1 MAELTDAE
9 LRKELMALGYRPGPI
24 TATTRKVYVK
34 KLGCLRAEVAAARRR
49 GRAGPPSPA
58 RPSARPQQASPS
70 RPRSGYS
77 PAVGAARDSED
88 EEEEEEEEGRGQPPA
103 SRWGTSGDGG
113 GLAWGDSQGSPPGR
127 GGGLGLGTE
136 GGLSRNSFGGLSSS
150 AQWGVSVER
159 SGRAGTGLGTSL
171 GGTGGLSSPSPW
183 DTSIQRSGGLG
194 GGLGASLDGAGGL
207 SSPSSWGVSAER
219 SGGLGAGSKLSVDRS
234 GGLSSTSHWEMS
246 EERSGGLST
255 GLGTSLD
262 GFQGPGTTSRWSTFT
277 ERSEELGAG
286 SEPSLDG
293 FRGSSSS
300 ALQWGTS
307 AERSR
312 GLSTGSRPTLD
323 RFRGSNATSQWST
336 SAERSGGLGIRAGLG
351 TPLDGA
357 GGLSSASPWGTST
370 GRSGG
375 LSSKPLS
382 SDEIGGLKPRSHWGT
397 SGGGIGG
404 QSSRAQWETAGERK
418 GLSSN
423 SAWRRESEVTP
434 STHWGTSA
442 GPGGLSYQF
451 GRGKEDLAS
460 SVRKEADRELNP
472 SSRGGGLIRR
482 FPWRATSD
490 TGLASG
496 SRWGAGQG
504 ITSRT
509 HLLRSAPKQ
518 QTEGKGKGLEYYL
531 SQFLCLASFVLLLIF
546 LGILMVKM
554 IGSGWLDKREEN
566 FNLLPVDC
574 DKRTDDF
581 CEAKQKDTIMN
592 LLHELYNYLS
602 VQAGNFEC
610 GNPENLKSKCIWV
623 NEAKD
628 HVVNITG
635 SSTQKFEAALH
646 WILNSNKDLGIWL
659 KGRDLSEPVTK
670 VEDVFC
676 LESAHPQMGLGCRFR
691 RAMVTAIMNLFLF
704 FWSLITLW
712 GILIFLRY
720 RWRKMEEEEQ
730 AMYEMVKKIIA
741 VVQDHYKEW
750 ERNLE
755 RYPYVGIYHVRDSLI
770 PPQSRKKMKRVW
782 ERAVDFLASNE
793 SRIQTESHRV
803 AGEDMLVW
811 RWTQPS
817 YVSDSEH

>member
-49 GRAGPPSPA
+49 GRGAPPSPA
-58 RPSARPQQASPS
+58 RTSARPQQASPS
-70 RPRSGYS
+70 RQRSGFN
-77 PAVGAARDSED
+77 PARS
-88 EEEEEEEEGRGQPPA
+88 
-103 SRWGTSGDGG
+103 
-113 GLAWGDSQGSPPGR
+113 
-127 GGGLGLGTE
+127 GGLG
-136 GGLSRNSFGGLSSS
+136 
-150 AQWGVSVER
+150 A
-159 SGRAGTGLGTSL
+159 GLGASL
-171 GGTGGLSSPSPW
+171 DGPGGLSSPSPW
-183 DTSIQRSGGLG
+183 GM
-194 GGLGASLDGAGGL
+194 
-207 SSPSSWGVSAER
+207 SAER
-219 SGGLGAGSKLSVDRS
+219 SGGLG
-234 GGLSSTSHWEMS
+234 
-246 EERSGGLST
+246 
-255 GLGTSLD
+255 D
-262 GFQGPGTTSRWSTFT
+262 G
-277 ERSEELGAG
+277 
-286 SEPSLDG
+286 
-293 FRGSSSS
+293 
-300 ALQWGTS
+300 
-307 AERSR
+307 
-312 GLSTGSRPTLD
+312 
-323 RFRGSNATSQWST
+323 
-336 SAERSGGLGIRAGLG
+336 
-351 TPLDGA
+351 
-357 GGLSSASPWGTST
+357 
-370 GRSGG
+370 
-375 LSSKPLS
+375 
-382 SDEIGGLKPRSHWGT
+382 
-397 SGGGIGG
+397 
-404 QSSRAQWETAGERK
+404 
-418 GLSSN
+418 
-423 SAWRRESEVTP
+423 
-434 STHWGTSA
+434 
-442 GPGGLSYQF
+442 
-451 GRGKEDLAS
+451 
-460 SVRKEADRELNP
+460 ELNP

-490 TGLASG
+490 AGMASG

-531 SQFLCLASFVLLLIF
+531 SQFLCLASFVLLMIF
-546 LGILMVKM
+546 LGILVVKM
-554 IGSGWLDKREEN
+554 IGSGWLDSREEN

-581 CEAKQKDTIMN
+581 CQTKQKDVIMN
-592 LLHELYNYLS
+592 VLHELYNYLS

-610 GNPENLKSKCIWV
+610 GNPENLKSKCVWV
-623 NEAKD
+623 SEAKD

-635 SSTQKFEAALH
+635 SSPQKFEAALH

-691 RAMVTAIMNLFLF
+691 RAVVTAIMNLFLF

-755 RYPYVGIYHVRDSLI
+755 RYPYVGIFHVRDSLI

>member
-24 TATTRKVYVK
+24 TGTTRKVYVK

-49 GRAGPPSPA
+49 GPGAPPSPA
-58 RPSARPQQASPS
+58 RAPARPQQASPS
-70 RPRSGYS
+70 RQRSDFS
-77 PAVGAARDSED
+77 SLVGAVRDSEEEDEDDEED
-88 EEEEEEEEGRGQPPA
+88 EEEEEGGQLPA
-103 SRWGTSGDGG
+103 SHWGASGEGG
-113 GLAWGDSQGSPPGR
+113 GLSWGDSRGSPPGR
-127 GGGLGLGTE
+127 GGGLGARAE
-136 GGLSRNSFGGLSSS
+136 GGLSRDGFGGLSSS
-150 AQWGVSVER
+150 AQWGASVER
-159 SGRAGTGLGTSL
+159 SGGAGLGSSL
-171 GGTGGLSSPSPW
+171 RGLGGLSTSSQW
-183 DTSIQRSGGLG
+183 DTSVERSGGLG
-194 GGLGASLDGAGGL
+194 TGFGEL
-207 SSPSSWGVSAER
+207 SPSSQWDTSIER
-219 SGGLGAGSKLSVDRS
+219 SGGLGAGSKPSLDRS
-234 GGLSSTSHWEMS
+234 GVLSPTSQWDTTA
-246 EERSGGLST
+246 ERGRGLST

-262 GFQGPGTTSRWSTFT
+262 GYRGTSSTSQWNTFT
-277 ERSEELGAG
+277 ERSEELSAG
-286 SEPSLDG
+286 SGPSLDG
-293 FRGSSSS
+293 FRGSGSS
-300 ALQWGTS
+300 LQWGTS
-307 AERSR
+307 AERSG
-312 GLSTGSRPTLD
+312 GLSAGLRSSLD
-323 RFRGSNATSQWST
+323 RFRGLTSTSQWGT
-336 SAERSGGLGIRAGLG
+336 SAERSGGLDIRAGSG
-351 TPLDGA
+351 TSLDGV
-357 GGLSSASPWGTST
+357 GGLSSTSPWGAST
-370 GRSGG
+370 GRSGA

-382 SDEIGGLKPRSHWGT
+382 SDESGGLKSRSHWGM

-404 QSSRAQWETAGERK
+404 QSSRAQWETAGERR

-423 SAWRRESEVTP
+423 SSWRQESEVTP
-434 STHWGTSA
+434 STHWGTSM
-442 GPGGLSYQF
+442 GPGGLSHQF

-460 SVRKEADRELNP
+460 SVRKEADMGLNP
-472 SSRGGGLIRR
+472 SSRAGGLIRR
-482 FPWRATSD
+482 FPWRATSNS
-490 TGLASG
+490 GLASG
-496 SRWGAGQG
+496 SRWEASGAGQG

-518 QTEGKGKGLEYYL
+518 QMEGKGKGLEYYL

-546 LGILMVKM
+546 LGILVVKM
-554 IGSGWLDKREEN
+554 IGSGWLDRREN

-581 CEAKQKDTIMN
+581 CQAKQKDIIMN
-592 LLHELYNYLS
+592 MLHELYNYLS
-602 VQAGNFEC
+602 IQAGNFEC
-610 GNPENLKSKCIWV
+610 GNPENLKSKCILV
-623 NEAKD
+623 SEAKD
-628 HVVNITG
+628 HVVNVTG
-635 SSTQKFEAALH
+635 SPPQKFDAALH

-659 KGRDLSEPVTK
+659 KGRDLSEPVTT
-670 VEDVFC
+670 VEEVFC

-691 RAMVTAIMNLFLF
+691 RAVVTTIMNLFLF

-755 RYPYVGIYHVRDSLI
+755 RYPYVGIFHVRDSLI
-770 PPQSRKKMKRVW
+770 PPQSRKKMKRIW
-782 ERAVDFLASNE
+782 EKAVDFLASNE

>member
-9 LRKELMALGYRPGPI
+9 LRRELMALGYRPGPI

-34 KLGCLRAEVAAARRR
+34 KLDSLRAEVGAARHR
-49 GRAGPPSPA
+49 GRAAPPSPA
-58 RPSARPQQASPS
+58 RTPARPQQASPS
-70 RPRSGYS
+70 RQRSGFNLS
-77 PAVGAARDSED
+77 SVGAARDSEEED
-88 EEEEEEEEGRGQPPA
+88 EEEEEEDEEEEERRQSPA
-103 SRWGTSGDGG
+103 SRWGTSREGDGVS
-113 GLAWGDSQGSPPGR
+113 WGDSRGSPPGR
-127 GGGLGLGTE
+127 GSGLGSRAE
-136 GGLSRNSFGGLSSS
+136 GGLSRDSFGGLSPSVQWEAS
-150 AQWGVSVER
+150 AER
-159 SGRAGTGLGTSL
+159 SVGTGARLGASL
-171 GGTGGLSSPSPW
+171 GGLGGLSSPSQW
-183 DTSIQRSGGLG
+183 DTSI
-194 GGLGASLDGAGGL
+194 
-207 SSPSSWGVSAER
+207 ER
-219 SGGLGAGSKLSVDRS
+219 SGGLGAGSKSFLDRS
-234 GGLSSTSHWEMS
+234 GGLSPTSQWDPS
-246 EERSGGLST
+246 AERSRGLSA
-255 GLGTSLD
+255 GLGASLD
-262 GFQGPGTTSRWSTFT
+262 GFREPSSSSQWSTFT
-277 ERSEELGAG
+277 ERSEERSAG

-293 FRGSSSS
+293 FRGSGSS
-300 ALQWGTS
+300 LQWDTS
-307 AERSR
+307 IARSG
-312 GLSTGSRPTLD
+312 GLSAGLTPSLD
-323 RFRGSNATSQWST
+323 RFRGSDSTSQWST
-336 SAERSGGLGIRAGLG
+336 SAGRSGGLSIRAGSG
-351 TPLDGA
+351 TSLDGV
-357 GGLSSASPWGTST
+357 GGLSSTSHWGTST

-375 LSSKPLS
+375 LGSKPLS
-382 SDEIGGLKPRSHWGT
+382 SDESGGLKSGSYWGT

-423 SAWRRESEVTP
+423 SSWRQESEGTR
-434 STHWGTSA
+434 WGTST
-442 GPGGLSYQF
+442 GSGGLSYQF
-451 GRGKEDLAS
+451 GRGKENLAS

-472 SSRGGGLIRR
+472 GSRGGGLMRR

-490 TGLASG
+490 AGLSSG
-496 SRWGAGQG
+496 SWWDMSRAGQG
-504 ITSRT
+504 VTSRT

-531 SQFLCLASFVLLLIF
+531 SQFLCLASFVLLMVF
-546 LGILMVKM
+546 LGILLVKM
-554 IGSGWLDKREEN
+554 IGSGWLDRREEN
-566 FNLLPVDC
+566 SNLLSVDC
-574 DKRTDDF
+574 DKRVDDF
-581 CEAKQKDTIMN
+581 CQAKQKDVIMN
-592 LLHELYNYLS
+592 VLHELYNYLS
-602 VQAGNFEC
+602 IQAGNFEC

-623 NEAKD
+623 SEAKD

-635 SSTQKFEAALH
+635 SSPQKFEAALH

-670 VEDVFC
+670 VEEVFC

-691 RAMVTAIMNLFLF
+691 RAVVTAIVNLFLF

-755 RYPYVGIYHVRDSLI
+755 RYPYVGILHVRDSLI

>member
-49 GRAGPPSPA
+49 GPATPPSPA
-58 RPSARPQQASPS
+58 RSSAR
-70 RPRSGYS
+70 R
-77 PAVGAARDSED
+77 GA
-88 EEEEEEEEGRGQPPA
+88 
-103 SRWGTSGDGG
+103 GG
-113 GLAWGDSQGSPPGR
+113 
-127 GGGLGLGTE
+127 
-136 GGLSRNSFGGLSSS
+136 S
-150 AQWGVSVER
+150 A
-159 SGRAGTGLGTSL
+159 
-171 GGTGGLSSPSPW
+171 
-183 DTSIQRSGGLG
+183 LG
-194 GGLGASLDGAGGL
+194 GGR
-207 SSPSSWGVSAER
+207 PW
-219 SGGLGAGSKLSVDRS
+219 
-234 GGLSSTSHWEMS
+234 M
-246 EERSGGLST
+246 
-255 GLGTSLD
+255 
-262 GFQGPGTTSRWSTFT
+262 
-277 ERSEELGAG
+277 
-286 SEPSLDG
+286 G
-293 FRGSSSS
+293 FRGQAPRPNGARLQRGVRSSV
-300 ALQWGTS
+300 L
-307 AERSR
+307 
-312 GLSTGSRPTLD
+312 
-323 RFRGSNATSQWST
+323 
-336 SAERSGGLGIRAGLG
+336 
-351 TPLDGA
+351 
-357 GGLSSASPWGTST
+357 
-370 GRSGG
+370 
-375 LSSKPLS
+375 
-382 SDEIGGLKPRSHWGT
+382 
-397 SGGGIGG
+397 G
-404 QSSRAQWETAGERK
+404 QSR
-418 GLSSN
+418 
-423 SAWRRESEVTP
+423 
-434 STHWGTSA
+434 
-442 GPGGLSYQF
+442 
-451 GRGKEDLAS
+451 
-460 SVRKEADRELNP
+460 
-472 SSRGGGLIRR
+472 GLIRR

-504 ITSRT
+504 ITSRAP
-509 HLLRSAPKQ
+509 LLRSGPKQ
-518 QTEGKGKGLEYYL
+518 QPEGKGKGLEYYF
-531 SQFLCLASFVLLLIF
+531 SQFLCLASFVLLMIF

-581 CEAKQKDTIMN
+581 CQAKQKDTIMN
-592 LLHELYNYLS
+592 VLHELYNYLS

-610 GNPENLKSKCIWV
+610 GNPENLKSKCVWV
-623 NEAKD
+623 GEAKN
-628 HVVNITG
+628 HVVNVTG
-635 SSTQKFEAALH
+635 ASSQKFEAALR

-659 KGRDLSEPVTK
+659 KARDLSEPVTK
-670 VEDVFC
+670 MEDVFC

-691 RAMVTAIMNLFLF
+691 RAVVTAIMNLFLF

-755 RYPYVGIYHVRDSLI
+755 RYPYVGIFHVRDSLI

>member
-1 MAELTDAE
+1 ML
-9 LRKELMALGYRPGPI
+9 
-24 TATTRKVYVK
+24 
-34 KLGCLRAEVAAARRR
+34 
-49 GRAGPPSPA
+49 
-58 RPSARPQQASPS
+58 
-70 RPRSGYS
+70 
-77 PAVGAARDSED
+77 
-88 EEEEEEEEGRGQPPA
+88 
-103 SRWGTSGDGG
+103 
-113 GLAWGDSQGSPPGR
+113 
-127 GGGLGLGTE
+127 
-136 GGLSRNSFGGLSSS
+136 
-150 AQWGVSVER
+150 
-159 SGRAGTGLGTSL
+159 
-171 GGTGGLSSPSPW
+171 
-183 DTSIQRSGGLG
+183 
-194 GGLGASLDGAGGL
+194 
-207 SSPSSWGVSAER
+207 
-219 SGGLGAGSKLSVDRS
+219 
-234 GGLSSTSHWEMS
+234 
-246 EERSGGLST
+246 
-255 GLGTSLD
+255 
-262 GFQGPGTTSRWSTFT
+262 
-277 ERSEELGAG
+277 
-286 SEPSLDG
+286 
-293 FRGSSSS
+293 
-300 ALQWGTS
+300 
-307 AERSR
+307 
-312 GLSTGSRPTLD
+312 
-323 RFRGSNATSQWST
+323 
-336 SAERSGGLGIRAGLG
+336 
-351 TPLDGA
+351 
-357 GGLSSASPWGTST
+357 
-370 GRSGG
+370 
-375 LSSKPLS
+375 
-382 SDEIGGLKPRSHWGT
+382 
-397 SGGGIGG
+397 GGGIGG

-418 GLSSN
+418 GLSDS
-423 SAWRRESEVTP
+423 SWRQESEVTP

-442 GPGGLSYQF
+442 GPGGLSQF

-460 SVRKEADRELNP
+460 SVRKEAGRELNP
-472 SSRGGGLIRR
+472 GSRGGGLIRR

-490 TGLASG
+490 AGLASG
-496 SRWGAGQG
+496 SRWETSGAGQG

-509 HLLRSAPKQ
+509 RLLRSAPKQ
-518 QTEGKGKGLEYYL
+518 QVEGKGKGLEYYL

-546 LGILMVKM
+546 LGILIVKM
-554 IGSGWLDKREEN
+554 IGSGWLDRREEN

-581 CEAKQKDTIMN
+581 CQAKQKDIIMN
-592 LLHELYNYLS
+592 ILHELYNYLS
-602 VQAGNFEC
+602 IQAGNFEC

-623 NEAKD
+623 SEAKD

-635 SSTQKFEAALH
+635 SSPQKFEAALH

-670 VEDVFC
+670 VEEVFC

-691 RAMVTAIMNLFLF
+691 RAVVTAIMNLFLF

-755 RYPYVGIYHVRDSLI
+755 RYPYVGIFHVRDSLI